1 MVLLLTH
8 IFNTRFKSFE
18 DYLDSLVIE
27 DDQKFL
33 KDVDT
38 ARVIAQ
44 LGYRLVWYSFLK
56 CVHLLLR
63 SSGKTLSEE
72 EFQQLKEEIA
82 VSRSFGKARKE
93 VLQTKTRPNCC
104 SEFWHGQRRG
114 HFMNFQILAVSRC
127 FGKAIKYVK
136 FLVRLPKC
144 LKHSFNNWL
153 FVNPHHHVQ
162 S

>member
-1 MVLLLTH
+1 M
-8 IFNTRFKSFE
+8 
-18 DYLDSLVIE
+18 IE

-44 LGYRLVWYSFLK
+44 LGYRLVGQLWPYMYFDLL
-56 CVHLLLR
+56 LLLR

-93 VLQTKTRPNCC
+93 VFKTKTHSGP
-104 SEFWHGQRRG
+104 
-114 HFMNFQILAVSRC
+114 IIAVSHVEEVPSW
-127 FGKAIKYVK
+127 KYLMFQ
-136 FLVRLPKC
+136 FLLCQRVLARLANC
-144 LKHSFNNWL
+144 LKHSFYNWL
-153 FVNPHHHVQ
+153 FPNQHHLVQ

>member
-1 MVLLLTH
+1 MH
-8 IFNTRFKSFE
+8 IFHTRFKSFE

-44 LGYRLVWYSFLK
+44 LGYRLEIWILPRSFN
-56 CVHLLLR
+56 CDLLLR

-93 VLQTKTRPNCC
+93 V
-104 SEFWHGQRRG
+104 
-114 HFMNFQILAVSRC
+114 
-127 FGKAIKYVK
+127 
-136 FLVRLPKC
+136 
-144 LKHSFNNWL
+144 FNWN
-153 FVNPHHHVQ
+153 V
-162 S
+162 

>member
-1 MVLLLTH
+1 M
-8 IFNTRFKSFE
+8 
-18 DYLDSLVIE
+18 IE

-44 LGYRLVWYSFLK
+44 LGYRLVGQLWPYMHFDLL
-56 CVHLLLR
+56 LLLR

-93 VLQTKTRPNCC
+93 VFKTKTP
-104 SEFWHGQRRG
+104 G
-114 HFMNFQILAVSRC
+114 ILIIAV
-127 FGKAIKYVK
+127 F
-136 FLVRLPKC
+136 P
-144 LKHSFNNWL
+144 
-153 FVNPHHHVQ
+153 
-162 S
+162 

>member
-8 IFNTRFKSFE
+8 IFYTRFKSFE

-44 LGYRLVWYSFLK
+44 LGYRFVWYSFLK
-56 CVHLLLR
+56 CVHILLR
-63 SSGKTLSEE
+63 SSGKTLTEE

-93 VLQTKTRPNCC
+93 VPKTKTKTK
-104 SEFWHGQRRG
+104 SQERG
-114 HFMNFQILAVSRC
+114 S
-127 FGKAIKYVK
+127 
-136 FLVRLPKC
+136 
-144 LKHSFNNWL
+144 
-153 FVNPHHHVQ
+153 
-162 S
+162 

>member
-1 MVLLLTH
+1 M
-8 IFNTRFKSFE
+8 
-18 DYLDSLVIE
+18 IE

-44 LGYRLVWYSFLK
+44 LGYRLVGQLWPYMYFDL
-56 CVHLLLR
+56 LLLR

-93 VLQTKTRPNCC
+93 VFKTKTP
-104 SEFWHGQRRG
+104 G
-114 HFMNFQILAVSRC
+114 IPIIAVSHVEEVPSW
-127 FGKAIKYVK
+127 KYLMFQ
-136 FLVRLPKC
+136 FLLCQRVLARLSNC
-144 LKHSFNNWL
+144 LKHSFYNWL
-153 FVNPHHHVQ
+153 FLNQHHLVQ

>member
-1 MVLLLTH
+1 M
-8 IFNTRFKSFE
+8 
-18 DYLDSLVIE
+18 DSLVIE

-44 LGYRLVWYSFLK
+44 LGYRLVGHIFI
-56 CVHLLLR
+56 CFDLLLFR

-93 VLQTKTRPNCC
+93 VLN
-104 SEFWHGQRRG
+104 
-114 HFMNFQILAVSRC
+114 
-127 FGKAIKYVK
+127 
-136 FLVRLPKC
+136 
-144 LKHSFNNWL
+144 
-153 FVNPHHHVQ
+153 
-162 S
+162 